1 MDGTLK
7 AGLVEGVDFVA
18 LPKRVWRVLHFRYS
32 GAPVFP
38 RVLLRV
44 DVEGDGEGGGAGA
57 SGGVDGE
64 GDAEDEFVI
73 RSRGVGDGEYTN
85 GYGGVTKSPDV
96 HTYTSKDETKLQIE
110 RYPLTIRYRF
120 HRH

>member
-1 MDGTLK
+1 MALDDPLAPMAVMSASISPTSL
-7 AGLVEGVDFVA
+7 ANNGLG
-18 LPKRVWRVLHFRYS
+18 RHS
-32 GAPVFP
+32 PVG
-38 RVLLRV
+38 LAI
-44 DVEGDGEGGGAGA
+44 DGEVESDGG
-57 SGGVDGE
+57 SSVDGE